1 MNEKL
6 DRQIKAFRE
15 IGVQFTLD
23 GYAVADFLIMLDD
36 AANVRDIDFAG
47 SRLTALVGDVK
58 AVKRQTLGLIAQAS
72 LLGAITA
79 GTDEVEGGTKL
90 WFEWMLP
97 KDFYY
102 EKKV

>member
-6 DRQIKAFRE
+6 NRQIKAFRD

-23 GYAVADFLIMLDD
+23 GYSVADFLTMLDNTAD
-36 AANVRDIDFAG
+36 VRDVDFAG
-47 SRLTALVGDVK
+47 SRLTALVGDIK
-58 AVKRQTLGLIAQAS
+58 TDKRQTLSLIAQAS

-90 WFEWMLP
+90 WLEWMLP

>member
-6 DRQIKAFRE
+6 DRQIKAFKE
-15 IGVQFTLD
+15 IGIQYTFD
-23 GYAVADFLIMLDD
+23 GYAAADLLTMLDD
-36 AANVRDIDFAG
+36 AADVRDVDFTN
-47 SRLTALVGDVK
+47 SRLTALVGDAKVNK
-58 AVKRQTLGLIAQAS
+58 KQTLSLIAQAS

>member
-6 DRQIKAFRE
+6 DRQIKAFKE
-15 IGVQFTLD
+15 IGVQFTFD
-23 GYAVADFLIMLDD
+23 GYAVADLLTMLDE
-36 AANVRDIDFAG
+36 AAEVRGVDFTN
-47 SRLTALVGDVK
+47 SRLTVLIGDTK
-58 AVKRQTLGLIAQAS
+58 ADKRQTLGLIAQAS

>member
-6 DRQIKAFRE
+6 DKQIKAFKE
-15 IGVQFTLD
+15 IGVQFSFD
-23 GYAVADFLIMLDD
+23 GYAVADLLTMLDD
-36 AANVRDIDFAG
+36 AADVKEADFAG
-47 SRLTALVGDVK
+47 NRLTVLLGEVRAE
-58 AVKRQTLGLIAQAS
+58 KRKMLGLVAQAS

-79 GTDEVEGGTKL
+79 GVDEVEGGTKL